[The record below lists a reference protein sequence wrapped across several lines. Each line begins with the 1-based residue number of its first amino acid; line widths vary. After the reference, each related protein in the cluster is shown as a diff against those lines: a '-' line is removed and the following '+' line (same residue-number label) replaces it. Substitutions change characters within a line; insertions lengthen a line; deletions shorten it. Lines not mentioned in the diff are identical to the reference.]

1 MDAPAPHISFVLVEP
16 GRPEN
21 IGATA
26 RALKTMGFS
35 DLRLVNPCDHL
46 SPTARRAAYASVE
59 ILEQASLH
67 DSLEH
72 ATANADFT
80 IGTTAKN
87 RAAKN
92 RYCPSTELYDLVAE
106 RVPTVSSIAMIFG
119 REERG
124 LTNAEL
130 AMCHVV
136 SRVSMA
142 APYPSLNL
150 SQAVMVY
157 AHVLSPLLL
166 GFPAP
171 KKDRWDPDA
180 FRALMEKLDLVL
192 EASGLKK
199 NPHVY
204 RRILDR
210 TGRLHADDVY
220 LLHSVC
226 NVLLDRLL
234 HR

>member
-1 MDAPAPHISFVLVEP
+1 MDASVPHISFVLVEP
-16 GRPEN
+16 SRPEN
-21 IGATA
+21 IGASA

-35 DLRLVNPCDHL
+35 DLRLVKPCGHL
-46 SPTARRAAYASVE
+46 SEPARRAAYASVD
-59 ILEQASLH
+59 ILERASLYE
-67 DSLEH
+67 SLDE
-72 ATANADFT
+72 ATTDADFT

-87 RAAKN
+87 RAAKSS
-92 RYCPSTELYDLVAE
+92 YCPSTELYGLVVE
-106 RVPTVSSIAMIFG
+106 KVPTVSRMAIVFG

-150 SQAVMVY
+150 AQAVMVY

-166 GFPAP
+166 GFPAS
-171 KKDRWDPDA
+171 KRDRWDPEA

-192 EASGLKK
+192 ETSGLKT
-199 NPHVY
+199 NPQVY
-204 RRILDR
+204 RRIVDR
-210 TGRLHADDVY
+210 TSRLHADDVY

>member
-1 MDAPAPHISFVLVEP
+1 VD
-16 GRPEN
+16 
-21 IGATA
+21 
-26 RALKTMGFS
+26 
-35 DLRLVNPCDHL
+35 
-46 SPTARRAAYASVE
+46 
-59 ILEQASLH
+59 ILEQATLH
-67 DSLEH
+67 GSLED
-72 ATANADFT
+72 AVAGADFT

-87 RAAKN
+87 RAAKSG
-92 RYCPSTELYDLVAE
+92 YCPSTDLYRLVAE
-106 RVPTVSSIAMIFG
+106 KAPTVSRVAMVFG

-171 KKDRWDPDA
+171 KRERWDPDA
-180 FRALMEKLDLVL
+180 FRTLMEKLDLLL
-192 EASGLKK
+192 ETSGLKK
-199 NPHVY
+199 NPHVH

-210 TGRLHADDVY
+210 TSRLRADDVY

-226 NVLLDRLL
+226 NVLLDKLL
-234 HR
+234 RR